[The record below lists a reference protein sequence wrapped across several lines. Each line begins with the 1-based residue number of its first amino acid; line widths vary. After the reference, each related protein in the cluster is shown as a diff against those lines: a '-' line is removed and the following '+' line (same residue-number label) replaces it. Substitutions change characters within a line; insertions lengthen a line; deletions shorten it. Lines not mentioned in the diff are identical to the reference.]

1 MELKKQAVHGAIWV
15 FAEQFGSQ
23 LIGFVLNLILARI
36 LMPADF
42 GTIALFGIVMSIGNV
57 LVQGGMSSS
66 LIRNAQNDERDY
78 STVFWFNIA
87 SAILI
92 YLVIYLIA
100 PLFARFYEVE
110 ILTSLIRVFS
120 LILIIDS
127 FAMVQGAKFVKEL
140 DFKKNFKIQL
150 PSLLIGGA
158 CGVYFAMNGY
168 GVWSLVYYSLI
179 QNSIFM
185 IQHWLY
191 SSWRPSFAFDM
202 QKFKYHFGFGV
213 NMTLSALLEV
223 IFSNLY
229 SIIIGK
235 KYSTEDLGYYNRAD
249 SLKQL
254 PISNIA
260 TTLNKV
266 TFPLFAKIGND
277 DERLRH
283 SYRELQMLVM
293 FVIAPLV
300 GIMIVAA
307 EPLIR
312 FLYTDKWLP
321 AVPYFKIL
329 CIAGLLYPIHAYN
342 LNILQIKG
350 RSDLFLRLE
359 VIKKIIIVVVIAVC
373 LNFGIIALVWGQV
386 FISILSL
393 FVNTYYTGRYL
404 NYPIFKQ
411 LYDLST
417 SILIA
422 SSIGIGL
429 WLLDGQYLVNQSD
442 LLRILTIT
450 VIFLVLY
457 MAVSVMMKR
466 NELKLIKALIKR

>member
-404 NYPIFKQ
+404 NYPIYKQ

-417 SILIA
+417 SIIVA

-442 LLRILTIT
+442 LSRILTIT

>member
-87 SAILI
+87 SALLI

-185 IQHWLY
+185 IQHWMY

-404 NYPIFKQ
+404 NYPIYKQ

>member
-92 YLVIYLIA
+92 YLVIYHIA

-213 NMTLSALLEV
+213 NMTISALLEV

-404 NYPIFKQ
+404 NYPIYKQ

>member
-404 NYPIFKQ
+404 NYPIYKQ

>member
-1 MELKKQAVHGAIWV
+1 M
-15 FAEQFGSQ
+15 
-23 LIGFVLNLILARI
+23 
-36 LMPADF
+36 
-42 GTIALFGIVMSIGNV
+42 
-57 LVQGGMSSS
+57 
-66 LIRNAQNDERDY
+66 
-78 STVFWFNIA
+78 
-87 SAILI
+87 
-92 YLVIYLIA
+92 
-100 PLFARFYEVE
+100 
-110 ILTSLIRVFS
+110 
-120 LILIIDS
+120 
-127 FAMVQGAKFVKEL
+127 
-140 DFKKNFKIQL
+140 
-150 PSLLIGGA
+150 
-158 CGVYFAMNGY
+158 
-168 GVWSLVYYSLI
+168 
-179 QNSIFM
+179 
-185 IQHWLY
+185 
-191 SSWRPSFAFDM
+191 
-202 QKFKYHFGFGV
+202 
-213 NMTLSALLEV
+213 
-223 IFSNLY
+223 
-229 SIIIGK
+229 
-235 KYSTEDLGYYNRAD
+235 
-249 SLKQL
+249 
-254 PISNIA
+254 
-260 TTLNKV
+260 

-300 GIMIVAA
+300 GIMIVTA

-404 NYPIFKQ
+404 NYPIYKQ

-417 SILIA
+417 SIFIA

-429 WLLDGQYLVNQSD
+429 WLLDGKYLVNQSD

>member
-87 SAILI
+87 SALLI

-404 NYPIFKQ
+404 NYPIYKQ

-429 WLLDGQYLVNQSD
+429 WLLDGQYLVYQSD

>member
-185 IQHWLY
+185 IQHWMY

-404 NYPIFKQ
+404 NYPIYKQ

>member
-87 SAILI
+87 SALLI

-213 NMTLSALLEV
+213 NMTISALLEV

-404 NYPIFKQ
+404 NYPIYKQ